1 MNIRTFIAVA
11 TALTIATGCSRRIY
25 VPVENTVTRTDTVK
39 ITERAAEA
47 SVVHDSI
54 ILDMRGD
61 TVYKEVWRVR
71 DRQRTLA
78 GDRSRITHD
87 TVVIQK
93 PVVAERGSVTTA
105 ERKPSLLQRIG
116 KAAADIILFAA
127 IAVGIITAAR
137 IVRRLTS
144 QNNSRQ

>member
-1 MNIRTFIAVA
+1 MNIKTFIAVA
-11 TALTIATGCSRRIY
+11 TALTLATGCSRRIY

-47 SVVHDSI
+47 SIVQDSI
-54 ILDMRGD
+54 VLDMRGD

-71 DRQRTLA
+71 DRLRTVA
-78 GDRSRITHD
+78 GDRQRITHD

-93 PVVAERGSVTTA
+93 PVAVERGSITAA

-116 KAAADIILFAA
+116 KAAADIIILLAA
-127 IAVGIITAAR
+127 IAIGIIAATR
-137 IVRRLTS
+137 IIRRFTS
-144 QNNSRQ
+144 RTDR

>member
-1 MNIRTFIAVA
+1 M
-11 TALTIATGCSRRIY
+11 
-25 VPVENTVTRTDTVK
+25 
-39 ITERAAEA
+39 
-47 SVVHDSI
+47 
-54 ILDMRGD
+54 
-61 TVYKEVWRVR
+61 R

-93 PVVAERGSVTTA
+93 PVVAERGSVTAA

-144 QNNSRQ
+144 QNDSRQ

>member
-1 MNIRTFIAVA
+1 MNIRTFTAVA
-11 TALTIATGCSRRIY
+11 TALTLATGCSRRIY
-25 VPVENTVTRTDTVK
+25 VPVENTATRTDTVK
-39 ITERAAEA
+39 ITERTAEA

-93 PVVAERGSVTTA
+93 PVAVERGSVTTA
-105 ERKPSLLQRIG
+105 ERKPSLLRRIG

-144 QNNSRQ
+144 QNDR

>member
-11 TALTIATGCSRRIY
+11 TVLTLATGCSRRIY

-39 ITERAAEA
+39 ITERSAEA

-71 DRQRTLA
+71 DRQRTVA
-78 GDRSRITHD
+78 GDRQRITHD

-93 PVVAERGSVTTA
+93 PVVAERESITAA

-116 KAAADIILFAA
+116 KAAADIVMFAA
-127 IAVGIITAAR
+127 VAIGIFAAAR
-137 IVRRLTS
+137 IIRRFTS
-144 QNNSRQ
+144 KTDR